1 MQGNKLSLNIV
12 KTQTMIIGS
21 AQKLGQMNKTSETT
35 PCFQVNGNDVKL
47 VHETKY
53 LVVMIDKN
61 LKWESQVKFLQKKIS
76 RALGLLKYA
85 KRFVLEETLRNRYL
99 SIVEPHLSYCCSV
112 WGCCGNTKMNPLQ
125 KLQNRAARIVTGS
138 PFDSSAAPLLQR
150 LGWLPVDRLVHRETS
165 TMVYKSLNGLAP
177 DNLCQIF
184 SRLSDVHNRLL
195 RNTKCDLVVPRMRTA
210 YGQKSFA
217 FRGVDTWNKL
227 HSDIKLAPSIQ
238 SFKAKLKAHN

>member
-1 MQGNKLSLNIV
+1 M
-12 KTQTMIIGS
+12 
-21 AQKLGQMNKTSETT
+21 
-35 PCFQVNGNDVKL
+35 
-47 VHETKY
+47 HETKY

-61 LKWESQVKFLQKKIS
+61 LKWESQVNILQKKIS

-85 KRFVLEETLRNRYL
+85 KKFVKEEMLRNMYL

-112 WGCCGNTKMNPLQ
+112 WGCCGNTKVNTLQ

-138 PFDSSAAPLLQR
+138 PFDSSAGPLLQR
-150 LGWLPVDRLVHRETS
+150 LGWLSVDRLVHRETS
-165 TMVYKSLNGLAP
+165 TLVYRSLNGLAP

-184 SRLSDVHNRLL
+184 SLLSDVHNRLL

-217 FRGVDTWNKL
+217 FRGVDTRNKL